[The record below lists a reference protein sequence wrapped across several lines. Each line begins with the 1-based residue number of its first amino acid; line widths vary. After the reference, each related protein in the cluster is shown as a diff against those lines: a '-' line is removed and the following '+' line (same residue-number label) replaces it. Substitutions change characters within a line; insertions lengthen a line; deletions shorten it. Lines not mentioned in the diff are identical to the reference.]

1 MVACA
6 RLLEPLEVRVEV
18 GLGVERGAV
27 DPRQLR
33 VVLVAA
39 PVGAGEARQ
48 LHRLDR
54 RRVLEVRTAAEIG
67 ELALRVQRDGA
78 LRLVGELDLVRLSLS
93 REAGAC
99 VLPRELL
106 ARPLAAFRDLAADLL
121 LDRLEIRVRDRLGEL
136 EVVVEAVG
144 DRWADRDLHTRV
156 KAHDRLGEQMC
167 GRVAKHEERV
177 RVVRVPRRQELD
189 VLAVGQREPQVA
201 RLPVDAREHGLL
213 GELRADRTRRLE
225 AGRAVGKLELG
236 RVGEDNLHG
245 A

>member
-1 MVACA
+1 MVASA

-18 GLGVERGAV
+18 FLREEGRAV

-39 PVGAGEARQ
+39 PVGAGEAGQ

-54 RRVLEVRTAAEIG
+54 RRVLEVRAAAEIG
-67 ELALRVQRDGA
+67 EFALRVQRDGA
-78 LRLVGELDLVRLSLS
+78 LRLVGELDLVRLSFS
-93 REAGAC
+93 REAGAR
-99 VLPRELL
+99 VVPRELL
-106 ARPLAAFRDLAADLL
+106 ARPLAALRDLAADLL
-121 LDRLEIRVRDRLGEL
+121 LDRLEIGVGDRLGEL

-156 KAHDRLGEQMC
+156 KTHDGLGQQMG

-189 VLAVGQREPQVA
+189 VLAVGQREPHVA
-201 RLPVDAREHGLL
+201 RLTVDPREHGLL

-225 AGRAVGKLELG
+225 AGRALGKLELG